1 MSAIVTGPLGLV
13 QSRRLTVTLRAAAGV
28 LHIKQVWTS
37 RMRRARRALCARWS
51 DRVTATD
58 DASPWPIAPKQGSIA
73 AAKGA

>member
-37 RMRRARRALCARWS
+37 RMRRARRARWS